1 MTSLGSDQLN
11 CDSQKKKEKN
21 KKERSIELWKH
32 KNINLPSGK
41 KKKKSHQQNL
51 IP

>member
-11 CDSQKKKEKN
+11 CDSQKKERKKKE
-21 KKERSIELWKH
+21 KERSIELWKH

-41 KKKKSHQQNL
+41 KKKSL
-51 IP
+51 INKI